1 MKNYLKVLFLFALAI
16 LIASCA
22 AQKPMKTLHMFKAQK
37 LQAEQYQVKTDN
49 FLVILDASYSMGEK
63 YKEHKKFDLAKGVVT
78 RMNQTLPDVDFNS
91 GLRSFGH
98 GSCISKEIT
107 VLLYGMTKHS
117 TEGLEKGLESA
128 VCAGGTS
135 PLEASINAAGVDL
148 CSVQGKIAV
157 IIVSDGK
164 DMDNA
169 PVEAAQNLKQRF
181 GDRLCIY
188 PVLVGDDSDGKI
200 LMDKIAQVGKCGFAE
215 NADSILSPDYMA
227 AYVAKIFLSPDI
239 DSDGDGVPDA
249 MDQCPGTPAGV
260 KVDEVGCPL
269 DSDGDGVPDYMDQCP
284 NTPAGVKVDEVGC
297 PLDSDG
303 DGVPDYMD
311 KCPNTPA
318 GATVNEQGCWVPGAV
333 IFDFGKWD
341 IKPHAYPELNALVK
355 KLEENPDLKVEIQ
368 GHTDNVGSAAFNQ
381 ELSEKRANAVM
392 EYLVNKGIQA
402 ERLSAK
408 GYGFSMPAASNDT
421 PEGRAKNRRVRLMP
435 IVD

>member
-1 MKNYLKVLFLFALAI
+1 MEKELDESFFFSLNPSQLKQGGKIMKKNYLKTLFLFALAI
-16 LIASCA
+16 LIVSCA
-22 AQKPMKTLHMFKAQK
+22 AQKPMKCPYLFKAKK
-37 LQAEQYQVKTDN
+37 LQADQYQVKTDN

-63 YKEHKKFDLAKGVVT
+63 YKGHKKFDLAKGVVA
-78 RMNQTLPDVDFNS
+78 RMNQTLPDVDLNS

-107 VLLYGMTKHS
+107 VLLYGMTKHT
-117 TEGLEKGLESA
+117 TEGLEKGLEAA
-128 VCAGGTS
+128 VCPGGTS
-135 PLEASINAAGVDL
+135 PLAASINAAGDEL
-148 CSVQGKIAV
+148 SSVRGKIAV

-164 DMDNA
+164 DMDNK
-169 PVEAAQNLKQRF
+169 PVEAAENLKQQF
-181 GDRLCIY
+181 GNRLCIY
-188 PVLVGDDSDGKI
+188 PVLVGDDSDGKM

-215 NADSILSPDYMA
+215 NADSILSPDNMA
-227 AYVAKIFLSPDI
+227 AYVAKIFLSPDV

-260 KVDEVGCPL
+260 KVDE
-269 DSDGDGVPDYMDQCP
+269 S
-284 NTPAGVKVDEVGC
+284 GC

-318 GATVNEQGCWVPGAV
+318 GATVNEQGCWVPGRV
-333 IFDFGKWD
+333 LFDFSKWA
-341 IKPHAYPELNALVK
+341 IKPHAYPELNAVVK
-355 KLEENPDLKVEIQ
+355 LLEENPDLKVEIQ

-381 ELSEKRANAVM
+381 KLSEKRANAVM

-408 GYGFSMPAASNDT
+408 GYGFSMPAVSNDT

-435 IVD
+435 VVD